1 MGDSWSDETELR
13 RLADEAKRVYI
24 ESLDPESA
32 RLRWHTVLDDVARD
46 FANQLRG
53 ALDDDGELTATIA
66 SSGGITEL
74 LRQLT
79 APPLSQD
86 QFALLC
92 PEYSKNAEKK
102 ARPVSPEKAQAVAAA
117 FRRWLDPRILEG
129 VAADRVIDVAAGP
142 LYILA
147 RQKFE
152 TDRRIQAARAQEQG
166 VIELLDEL
174 GFERT
179 SSREI
184 DQPWTVGER
193 RYMHKTT
200 FRGAA
205 KSTAEVDIAVG
216 MSSGRLLAIE
226 CKVSNDATNSIKRVN
241 DVLKKREAWEQG
253 YGRVLTT
260 GAVLSGVIAGKDVAR
275 LSASGVYVFFSH
287 DLESLRHFL
296 AREERT

>member
-1 MGDSWSDETELR
+1 MTGG
-13 RLADEAKRVYI
+13 KQV
-24 ESLDPESA
+24 P
-32 RLRWHTVLDDVARD
+32 
-46 FANQLRG
+46 
-53 ALDDDGELTATIA
+53 ATIR
-66 SSGGITEL
+66 SSGAITEL

-86 QFALLC
+86 QFALIC
-92 PEYSKNAEKK
+92 PSYSKNAEKQ
-102 ARPVSPEKAQAVAAA
+102 ARPIPLEKAQVVAAA

-129 VAADRVIDVAAGP
+129 VAADRIAEVAAGP

-152 TDRRIQAARAQEQG
+152 TDRRIQAAQTQEQA
-166 VIELLDEL
+166 VIDLLDKL
-174 GFERT
+174 GFEGA

-216 MSSGRLLAIE
+216 MAGGRLLAIE

-241 DVLKKREAWEQG
+241 DVLKKREAWEKG
-253 YGRVLTT
+253 YGSVLTT

-275 LSASGVYVFFSH
+275 LAAAGVSVFFSH
-287 DLESLRHFL
+287 DLNPLRHFL
-296 AREERT
+296 AKNEKA